1 MAIQSSRTDTI
12 RSFLAE
18 LNWGIISLTLIL
30 GMVGVASL
38 YSVAGE
44 TIYPWS
50 WRHLVRLVIGLLI
63 MIAIARLSIKFIY
76 NSAYVIYG
84 TILAA
89 LVGVE
94 LFGNIHMGAQ
104 RWLDLGIAQF
114 QPSEVMRIGIVLAL
128 ARYYQGVYPE
138 KISKLS
144 FIIIP
149 MLIIIAPSVLV
160 LRQPDLGTTILLA
173 ITGLS
178 VLFLAGVS
186 LKYFLAGFA
195 TLAASF
201 PVVWGRLQVYQKD
214 RILTFFNPE
223 RDPLGSGYHIIQ
235 SKIGIG
241 SGGFSGKGFGD
252 GTQSRL
258 NFLPEKHTDFIFTMF
273 AEEMGFIGSLGLIGL
288 YVGLIIAIFL
298 VAREVKTQFS
308 RLLVS
313 GLAVSLFLYLFVNL
327 AMVMGLAPV
336 VGVPLPFVSF
346 GGTSLITFMI
356 SLGVILCAD
365 RNANVEVGK

>member
-1 MAIQSSRTDTI
+1 M
-12 RSFLAE
+12 LA
-18 LNWGIISLTLIL
+18 L
-30 GMVGVASL
+30 
-38 YSVAGE
+38 
-44 TIYPWS
+44 
-50 WRHLVRLVIGLLI
+50 
-63 MIAIARLSIKFIY
+63 ARLSIKFFY
-76 NSAYVIYG
+76 NGAYFIYG
-84 TILAA
+84 GLLVA
-89 LVGVE
+89 LIGVE
-94 LFGNIHMGAQ
+94 VFGKIHMGAQ
-104 RWLDLGIAQF
+104 RWLDLGFAQF
-114 QPSEVMRIGIVLAL
+114 QPSEIMRIGVVLAL

-138 KISKLS
+138 KISRVS
-144 FIIIP
+144 FLIIP
-149 MLIIIAPSVLV
+149 VLIIMAPAVLV

-173 ITGLS
+173 LTGLS

-186 LKYFLAGFA
+186 LKYFLAGLA
-195 TLAASF
+195 ILAASF
-201 PVVWGRLQVYQKD
+201 PVVWARLQLYQKD
-214 RILTFFNPE
+214 RILTFFDPE

-288 YVGLIIAIFL
+288 YIALLIAIFL

-313 GLAVSLFLYLFVNL
+313 GLAVSLFLYLFINL

-336 VGVPLPFVSF
+336 VGVPLPFVSY
-346 GGTSLITFMI
+346 GGTSLMTFII
-356 SLGVILCAD
+356 SLGIILCAD